1 MTSTVIRQDQGREHM
16 SDKLFGFYERK
27 TLSEPANA
35 IERIVKDGY
44 LRQLF
49 SDELSAIKSAITA
62 TNPKKIIEIGA
73 AGGITKVVWPEV
85 VTTDVRV
92 GPGVDFEMSAE
103 KIQAE
108 DNSVDVLFGM
118 DALHHARDPRA
129 HFLELNR
136 VLKQSGNAIYIEP
149 NWNFFSRLCFKVL
162 LKYLHPEPYDTK
174 QLDWAINNDDPM
186 MGNQAQGFNIFVRD
200 SIKFQREFPNLKI
213 EILQPLKG
221 LSFLLSGG
229 VHTRLPI
236 PSSLLLPLYKFEER
250 NKWWIFRFGLG
261 RVIRL
266 TKV

>member
-1 MTSTVIRQDQGREHM
+1 M

-35 IERIVKDGY
+35 VQRIVNDGY
-44 LRQLF
+44 LARLF
-49 SDELSAIKSAITA
+49 TDELNSIKSSITA
-62 TNPKKIIEIGA
+62 PNPKKIMEIGA

-85 VTTDVRV
+85 ITTDVRV
-92 GPGVDFEMSAE
+92 SPGVDFEMSAE
-103 KIQAE
+103 KIDAE
-108 DNSVDVLFGM
+108 DNSIDVLFGM
-118 DALHHARDPRA
+118 DALHHARNPRK
-129 HFLELNR
+129 HFVELQR
-136 VLKQSGNAIYIEP
+136 VLVSGGNAIYIEP
-149 NWNFFSRLCFKVL
+149 NWNLFSRLCFKVL

-174 QLDWAINNDDPM
+174 QQDWEIKNDDPM

-200 SIKFQREFPNLKI
+200 EEKFHEDFPNLRI

-236 PSSLLLPLYKFEER
+236 PSGILLKLYEFEEGNR
-250 NKWWIFRFGLG
+250 RWISNFGLG
-261 RVIRL
+261 RIIRL

>member
-1 MTSTVIRQDQGREHM
+1 M

-35 IERIVKDGY
+35 VQRIVNDGY
-44 LRQLF
+44 LARLF
-49 SDELSAIKSAITA
+49 TDELNAIKSAIT
-62 TNPKKIIEIGA
+62 TPNPKKILEIGA

-85 VTTDVRV
+85 ITTDVRV
-92 GPGVDFEMSAE
+92 SPGVDFEMSAE
-103 KIQAE
+103 KIDAE

-118 DALHHARDPRA
+118 DALHHARNPRA
-129 HFLELNR
+129 HFVELQR
-136 VLKQSGNAIYIEP
+136 VLVRGGNAIYIEP

-174 QLDWAINNDDPM
+174 QQDWEIKNDDPM

-200 SIKFQREFPNLKI
+200 EEKFHNDFPNLHI
-213 EILQPLKG
+213 EVLQPLKG

-236 PSSLLLPLYKFEER
+236 PSAILLKLYKFEEGNR
-250 NKWWIFRFGLG
+250 RWISNFGLG
-261 RVIRL
+261 RLIRL

>member
-1 MTSTVIRQDQGREHM
+1 M

-35 IERIVKDGY
+35 VDRIVKDGY

-49 SDELSAIKSAITA
+49 SDELSAIQNAITIHE
-62 TNPKKIIEIGA
+62 PRIILEIGA

-85 VTTDVRV
+85 QTTDVRV
-92 GPGVDFEMSAE
+92 SPGVDFEMSAE

-118 DALHHARDPRA
+118 DALHHARDPMA
-129 HFLELNR
+129 HFFELNR
-136 VLKQSGNAIYIEP
+136 VLKQGGNAIYIEP

-174 QLDWAINNDDPM
+174 QLDWEIKNEDPM
-186 MGNQAQGFNIFVRD
+186 MGNQAQAFNIFVRD
-200 SIKFQREFPNLKI
+200 SAKFQKEFPKLRV

-236 PSSLLLPLYKFEER
+236 PSALLLPIYRFEEN
-250 NKWWIFRFGLG
+250 NKRWISAFGLG

-266 TKV
+266 TKI

>member
-1 MTSTVIRQDQGREHM
+1 M
-16 SDKLFGFYERK
+16 SDRLFGFYERK
-27 TLSEPANA
+27 TLSEPGNA
-35 IERIVKDGY
+35 VERIVKDGY

-49 SDELSAIKSAITA
+49 SDELNAIRRAITA
-62 TNPKKIIEIGA
+62 SDPKKIIEIGA

-92 GPGVDFEMSAE
+92 SPGVDFEMYAE
-103 KIQAE
+103 KISAE

-129 HFLELNR
+129 HFQELTR
-136 VLKQSGNAIYIEP
+136 VLVAGANAIYIEP
-149 NWNFFSRLCFKVL
+149 NWNLFSRFCFKVL

-174 QLDWAINNDDPM
+174 QSEWAINNEDPM
-186 MGNQAQGFNIFVRD
+186 MGNQAQAFNMFVRD
-200 SIKFQREFPNLKI
+200 ASKFKQEFPNLKI

-221 LSFLLSGG
+221 LSFLFSGG

-236 PSSLLLPLYKFEER
+236 PSAVLLPLYRFEER
-250 NKWWIFRFGLG
+250 NKKWISSFGLG

>member
-1 MTSTVIRQDQGREHM
+1 M

-35 IERIVKDGY
+35 VQRIVKDGY
-44 LRQLF
+44 LRRLF
-49 SDELSAIKSAITA
+49 SDELSAIQKAITIHE
-62 TNPKKIIEIGA
+62 PRMILEIGS

-85 VTTDVRV
+85 QTTDVRV
-92 GPGVDFEMSAE
+92 SPGVDFEMSAE

-118 DALHHARDPRA
+118 DALHHARDPMA
-129 HFLELNR
+129 HFSELNR
-136 VLKQSGNAIYIEP
+136 VLKQGGNAIYIEP

-174 QLDWAINNDDPM
+174 QLDWEIKNEDPM
-186 MGNQAQGFNIFVRD
+186 MGNQAQAFNIFVRD
-200 SIKFQREFPNLKI
+200 KAKFQKEFPKLRV

-236 PSSLLLPLYKFEER
+236 PSALLLPIYRFEEN
-250 NKWWIFRFGLG
+250 NKRWISAFGLG

-266 TKV
+266 TKI

>member
-1 MTSTVIRQDQGREHM
+1 M

-35 IERIVKDGY
+35 VDRILKDNY
-44 LRQLF
+44 LRRLF
-49 SDELSAIKSAITA
+49 SDELSSIQNAITVA
-62 TNPKKIIEIGA
+62 NPKKIIEIGA
-73 AGGITKVVWPEV
+73 AGGITKAVWPEV
-85 VTTDVRV
+85 QTTDVRIS
-92 GPGVDFEMSAE
+92 PGVDFEMSAE
-103 KIQAE
+103 KIQAD
-108 DNSVDVLFGM
+108 DNSLDVLFGM

-129 HFLELNR
+129 HFIELNR
-136 VLKQSGNAIYIEP
+136 VLKQGGNAIYIEP
-149 NWNFFSRLCFKVL
+149 NWNFFSRFCFKVL

-174 QLDWAINNDDPM
+174 QQDWEIKNDDPM

-200 SIKFQREFPNLKI
+200 EEKFHKDFPNLRI

-236 PSSLLLPLYKFEER
+236 PSGILLKLYKFEEGNR
-250 NKWWIFRFGLG
+250 RWISKFGLG
-261 RVIRL
+261 RIIRL

>member
-1 MTSTVIRQDQGREHM
+1 M
-16 SDKLFGFYERK
+16 SDKLFGIYERK
-27 TLSEPANA
+27 TLSEPGNA
-35 IERIVKDGY
+35 VERIVEDDY
-44 LRQLF
+44 LRKLF
-49 SDELSAIKSAITA
+49 SDELYAIRSAITIP
-62 TNPKKIIEIGA
+62 NPEKIIEIGA

-85 VTTDVRV
+85 QTTDVRV
-92 GPGVDFEMSAE
+92 SPGVDFVMSAE

-108 DNSVDVLFGM
+108 DNSLDVLFGM
-118 DALHHARDPRA
+118 DALHHARNPRA
-129 HFLELNR
+129 HFVELNR
-136 VLKQSGNAIYIEP
+136 VLKSGGNAIYIEP

-174 QLDWAINNDDPM
+174 QQDWAIDNEDPM

-200 SIKFQREFPNLKI
+200 AAKFQEEFPNLRI

-236 PSSLLLPLYKFEER
+236 PSSLLLPLYEFEKR
-250 NKWWIFRFGLG
+250 NTTWISRFGLG
-261 RVIRL
+261 RIIRL

>member
-1 MTSTVIRQDQGREHM
+1 M

-35 IERIVKDGY
+35 VQRIVNDGY
-44 LRQLF
+44 LARLF
-49 SDELSAIKSAITA
+49 TDELNAIKSAITA
-62 TNPKKIIEIGA
+62 PNPRKIMEIGA

-85 VTTDVRV
+85 ITTDVRV
-92 GPGVDFEMSAE
+92 SPGVDFEMSAE
-103 KIQAE
+103 KIDAE
-108 DNSVDVLFGM
+108 DNSIDVLFGM
-118 DALHHARDPRA
+118 DALHHARNPRK
-129 HFLELNR
+129 HFVELQR
-136 VLKQSGNAIYIEP
+136 VLVSGGNAIYIEP
-149 NWNFFSRLCFKVL
+149 NWNLFSRLCFKVL

-174 QLDWAINNDDPM
+174 QQDWEIKNDDPM

-200 SIKFQREFPNLKI
+200 EEKFHEDFPNLRI

-236 PSSLLLPLYKFEER
+236 PSGILLKLYEFEEGNR
-250 NKWWIFRFGLG
+250 RWISNFGLG
-261 RVIRL
+261 RIIRL